1 MTGGKSSFYT
11 HFLLPPFA
19 GDGLILRRG
28 FRQGSMVEEE
38 EGRRNTEGE
47 GEQRMSDG
55 IDVVIVGCTQA
66 AQICDQTLSRVV
78 LAQPWKGPRGPG
90 AQGYRSLRCHRL
102 SAHEEGMLRWHGLL

>member
-1 MTGGKSSFYT
+1 
-11 HFLLPPFA
+11 
-19 GDGLILRRG
+19 
-28 FRQGSMVEEE
+28 MVEEE